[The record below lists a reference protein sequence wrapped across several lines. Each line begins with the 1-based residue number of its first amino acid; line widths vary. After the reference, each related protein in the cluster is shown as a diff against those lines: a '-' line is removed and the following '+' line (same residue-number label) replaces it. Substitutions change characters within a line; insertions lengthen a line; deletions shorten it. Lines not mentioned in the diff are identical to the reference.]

1 VVQPE
6 SVFKVC
12 QIERVGIRSHTKE
25 RT

>member
-6 SVFKVC
+6 SVFRVC
-12 QIERVGIRSHTKE
+12 QIERVGVRSHTKE